1 MMNAVAYCRVSTN
14 KEEQLDSLETQQKF
28 FYEYAR
34 RNSYNLVQIYA
45 DEGKS
50 GTKIKNRTQL
60 LKLLS
65 DAESQ
70 TFQVVLIKD
79 VSRLAR
85 NTVDFLTSIRKLKT
99 LGVKVVFVNYD
110 QTSSDSSEFMLTL
123 LSAIAQEESANTS
136 KRVKF
141 GKRMNA
147 EKGKVPN
154 LIYGYDKI
162 IGENFN
168 LHINKNEAEVI
179 RQIFRMYTEEKMGT
193 SRIAKELN
201 KEGCK
206 TKRGCN
212 WSQCAV
218 VRLLSNEI
226 YIGKVINAK
235 EEVIDYLTG
244 ARKRVQED
252 KRLIT
257 FRPNLQIIE
266 EETFMKAKKLLE
278 DRKASFA
285 HRGNRES
292 DTQVFSRLIYCKCCG
307 RTFRRIVRTYK
318 NTYAKWVCTG
328 RNSYGVDACQNRNT
342 MEEKKLLGEIV
353 KYFRSILLGSPKAP
367 QVILTEYNRRLIQL
381 NGKEPNMEEFQI
393 GIIKLKKEKQKY
405 MEMFQ
410 NDIIEIKELKET
422 VNRIHKERLLLENEI
437 ELLKYKNYGI
447 NTSVTVLNPISL
459 EEILVPERI
468 TNQMLRKV
476 IAKITIDENFKID
489 VYLNK
494 I

>member
-257 FRPNLQIIE
+257 IRPNLQIIE
-266 EETFMKAKKLLE
+266 EETFMKAKKLLD
-278 DRKASFA
+278 DRKASFG
-285 HRGNRES
+285 HWGNRES
-292 DTQVFSRLIYCKCCG
+292 ESQVFSRLIYCKCCG

-353 KYFRSILLGSPKAP
+353 MYFRSILLGSPKAS
-367 QVILTEYNRRLIQL
+367 QVILAEYNRRLIQL
-381 NGKEPNMEEFQI
+381 NGKEPNMEEFQL
-393 GIIKLKKEKQKY
+393 GINKLKKEKQKY

-422 VNRIHKERLLLENEI
+422 VNRIHKERLLLENEM

-447 NTSVTVLNPISL
+447 NTSATVLNPISL

-468 TNQMLRKV
+468 TNQMLRKI

-494 I
+494 V